1 MDWRK
6 RRTTNTR
13 RVHYWYLINREI
25 FSWYCLEDT
34 MMLNMKRRLSFK
46 KRRTGSSSTVA
57 SASDSE
63 DRVIMLCEDI
73 PSESSLDSGR
83 GSQSPGARSSGDS
96 QTGYEPDWSSERDLR
111 QINGG
116 FGMDDR
122 TAVPDSH
129 YHAGESYSMPY
140 TIHATQMTGCLLHF
154 WLSIDLWCRN

>member
-1 MDWRK
+1 MEAAFQ
-6 RRTTNTR
+6 T
-13 RVHYWYLINREI
+13 VQ
-25 FSWYCLEDT
+25 DT

-57 SASDSE
+57 SASDTE

-96 QTGYEPDWSSERDLR
+96 QMGYGPDWSSVSHVPERDLR

-116 FGMDDR
+116 FRMDDQ
-122 TAVPDSH
+122 TVVADSH
-129 YHAGESYSMPY
+129 YHAGESYTIPY
-140 TIHATQMTGCLLHF
+140 TIHVSEMTGCLLHF
-154 WLSIDLWCRN
+154 